1 MYASLRIS
9 QIFQSAENPQ
19 RKLSKFLL
27 EYFDGAYLLHRK
39 IFWEFPIIFAVE
51 FPQIGK
57 FGKFLVE
64 TRP

>member
-9 QIFQSAENPQ
+9 QIFQSAEIPQ

-27 EYFDGAYLLHRK
+27 EYFGGAYLLHQK
-39 IFWEFPIIFAVE
+39 IFWEFPIIFAAE

-57 FGKFLVE
+57 FGKF
-64 TRP
+64 